1 MKAPEWMYSII
12 NPVMCAIL
20 RSPLHG
26 LFSNSIMII
35 GFRGRKS
42 GKGYATPVRY
52 VRMGDTIRCYSSAD
66 TLWWRNLRGGA
77 EVTLRVAGKDGR
89 YFATVTE
96 NDPDALSTALSHY
109 FSIYPQD
116 AAYHEVKMRGDGTP
130 DPDMLTHAAAH
141 GIYVDAVP
149 IRMAGNN

>member
-1 MKAPEWMYSII
+1 MKAPEWMFGFI
-12 NPVMCAIL
+12 NPVMRALL

-26 LFSNSIMII
+26 IFSNSIMII

-42 GKGYATPVRY
+42 GKSYETPVRY
-52 VRMGDTIRCYSSAD
+52 VRMGDSIRCYSSAD

-77 EVTLRVAGKDGR
+77 EVMLRVAGQDGR

-96 NDPDALSTALSHY
+96 NDPEAVSSALTHY

-116 AAYHEVKMRGDGTP
+116 AAYHDVKMRKDGTP
-130 DPDMLTHAAAH
+130 DPAMLKTAAEH

-149 IRMAGNN
+149 VSETGND